1 MKSIFTVASLVKVNI
16 TCINLYQS
24 ISYNCIKQRLYETN
38 TFRWSN
44 NHLISFCEFKA
55 LKTRLI
61 QKMFSTQGGVSGY
74 FVRNVEIGDLKPIF
88 KKYVPYQSLKSTMPQ
103 SKQCI
108 MQYSVQ
114 YISRGQSEKHKV
126 SENQSTASFYQ

>member
-1 MKSIFTVASLVKVNI
+1 MKSIFTVASLVNVAYNLQKSIIVNFVQ
-16 TCINLYQS
+16 LYKT
-24 ISYNCIKQRLYETN
+24 ILYETN